1 MNDLGVDVAVNR
13 IFDAREVADT
23 DRDGPK
29 FFMLAASASKKIVTR
44 DGEVWSAEYTVAGQ
58 KRRTGEPST
67 SLQLRKWFRIVH
79 IRAGPQRS
87 LSTADGGPFRR
98 SG

>member
-1 MNDLGVDVAVNR
+1 MTELDVVLVNDLGVDVAVNR

-67 SLQLRKWFRIVH
+67 S
-79 IRAGPQRS
+79 RS
-87 LSTADGGPFRR
+87 S
-98 SG
+98 